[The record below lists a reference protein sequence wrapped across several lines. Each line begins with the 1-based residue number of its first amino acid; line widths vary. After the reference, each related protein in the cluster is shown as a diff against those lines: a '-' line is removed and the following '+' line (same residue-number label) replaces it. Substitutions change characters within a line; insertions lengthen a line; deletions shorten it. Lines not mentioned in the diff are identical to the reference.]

1 MGKKTMKHFKAASIS
16 ADKHNKRE
24 KQLEHPRPEL
34 QPENTPD
41 WIWEAEDKE
50 SVYMMRKR
58 AEREY
63 YAKERTI
70 KGKNGSEYTTHR
82 SLPKNA
88 EPVKEAVV
96 VIKEDTTIN
105 EVKKWALGCQE
116 KYGVRPVGVYLHLD
130 EGHWGELDE
139 DAGQTEDMYR
149 RTDGKE
155 WKRLNEKGNWEY
167 WKPNFHAHV
176 VFDWFDHDKAC
187 CINLGRKI
195 MSDMEDDLACQLGM
209 ERGTPSGKKGLDAN
223 TWKALKESE
232 RINRELT
239 TSVKKYKSL
248 QTMIDNLTRE
258 KDMLEKDLIDGYGEK
273 NRKDRKLQELN
284 EKIADK
290 QVKLNEA
297 TIEIDAK
304 MNELTEIQTNLQEV
318 EGKWLGGYRKLA
330 EMKERNKQLNDTIA
344 KLQPIAEQVPALQK
358 KIKDLQ
364 EEINKAETQLSAMPE
379 KVANARKEGK
389 QEGKEEAVD
398 ELYRAAHLT
407 YKNKRPSPTTVGER
421 YAKYRQ
427 LAQEDLP
434 KAQKENDELR
444 AELDEQKEKMD
455 REETEHAAAK
465 IEAHNRS
472 SIMEY
477 LWPGAWKAA
486 QIMTI
491 PGKWFLSP
499 EDRKT
504 IRNAV
509 GSHPKWSIQQ
519 CHDLI
524 GATSKIYPLSSSLIK
539 EIYEFIAKPGTEEV
553 GKNVEFSSAEA
564 NIETQTLAACL
575 FYGLVDAATQ
585 YSESAGGG
593 GGSSADSDWGRKKDE
608 DKHAF
613 ASRCLLEAKNM
624 LQPSE
629 GETISEVKRRYQRR

>member
-24 KQLEHPRPEL
+24 KQLDHPRPEL
-34 QPENTPD
+34 QPENTRE
-41 WIWEAEDKE
+41 WIWEVEDKE

-63 YAKERTI
+63 YEKERTI
-70 KGKNGSEYTTHR
+70 IGKNGCSYTTHR

-96 VIKEDTTIN
+96 VIKEDTTID
-105 EVKKWALGCQE
+105 EVKKWAFECQE

-195 MSDMEDDLACQLGM
+195 MSDMEDDLARQLGM

-239 TSVKKYKSL
+239 TSIKKYKSL
-248 QTMIDNLTRE
+248 QTMIDNLTHE
-258 KDMLEKDLIDGYGEK
+258 KDILEKDLIDGYGEK
-273 NRKDRKLQELN
+273 NRKDKKLQELN

-290 QVKLNEA
+290 QAKLNEA
-297 TIEIDAK
+297 TIEINAK

-318 EGKWLGGYRKLA
+318 KGKWLGGYRKLA
-330 EMKERNKQLNDTIA
+330 EMKESNKQLNDTIS
-344 KLQPIAEQVPALQK
+344 KLQPIAGQVPALQVK
-358 KIKDLQ
+358 LNVLQ
-364 EEINKAETQLSAMPE
+364 DKLNKAEAQLSSMEE
-379 KVANARKEGK
+379 KITNARNQGK

-398 ELYRAAHLT
+398 ELYKAAHMT
-407 YKNKRPSPTTVGER
+407 YGSTRPSPLTVGER
-421 YAKYRQ
+421 YGKYWRQ
-427 LAQEDLP
+427 ANEDLP
-434 KAQKENDELR
+434 KALKVI
-444 AELDEQKEKMD
+444 DEQKEKMD

-486 QIMTI
+486 QIITT
-491 PGKWFLSP
+491 PGKWFLTP

-509 GSHPKWSIQQ
+509 GEHPKWSIQQ

-524 GATSKIYPLSSSLIK
+524 CAASKIYPPSNSLIK
-539 EIYEFIAKPGTEEV
+539 EIYELIAKPGTEEI
-553 GKNVEFSSAEA
+553 GNH
-564 NIETQTLAACL
+564 IDLAASDYYNTELKTTTACL
-575 FYGLVDAATQ
+575 FYGLLDAATH
-585 YSESAGGG
+585 YTESAGGG
-593 GGSSADSDWGRKKDE
+593 GCSPADSDWGRKKDE

-613 ASRCLLEAKNM
+613 ASRCLLEARNM

-629 GETISEVKRRYQRR
+629 GETISEVKRRYPHR